1 MEKIQPKK
9 TCFVIIGYG
18 PKTDYQTGREL
29 DLDKTFEY
37 IIKPAFEELE
47 YLCYRASD
55 LSHSGVIDL
64 PMYDSILKADFVLA
78 DLSTLNPNVLYELG
92 IRHAVRK
99 NTTIIISEHALTY
112 PFDLS
117 HILIEKYE
125 HLGKAI
131 DYGEVM
137 RFKDLLQKKIRH
149 LEENPAV
156 DSPLYTI
163 FPDLEIPR
171 FSVKEIKA
179 IQENIKEDG
188 SLSDIMTAAESARK
202 ASDFKEA
209 IRLLH
214 LARALNQD
222 NTFVTQRLVV
232 AIYKSELPT
241 KHDALYAA
249 LEILETLNPMST
261 TDIETLGLSGA
272 IHKRLFEIEGKVEH
286 LNDALWFYEK
296 GFYINN
302 DYYNGIN
309 LAFLFTVSASLAEDK
324 TESIVNFGNAKRI
337 RLRVEKICN
346 SYVESK
352 GWESRDDKA
361 WILLTLA
368 EIAFSNGDLEKEQL
382 FIEKVK
388 AMGDSDFAIG
398 SYNEQREKLSNLLAL
413 YQQKS

>member
-1 MEKIQPKK
+1 
-9 TCFVIIGYG
+9 
-18 PKTDYQTGREL
+18 
-29 DLDKTFEY
+29 
-37 IIKPAFEELE
+37 
-47 YLCYRASD
+47 
-55 LSHSGVIDL
+55 
-64 PMYDSILKADFVLA
+64 MYDSILKADFVLA

>member
-1 MEKIQPKK
+1 MAEKAQKK

-37 IIKPAFEELE
+37 IIRPAFEELG

-55 LSHSGVIDL
+55 LSHTGVIDL

-78 DLSTLNPNVLYELG
+78 DITTLNPNVLYELG

-131 DYGEVM
+131 DYAEVL

-163 FPDLEIPR
+163 FPNLEIPR
-171 FSVKEIKA
+171 FSIKEIKA
-179 IQENIKEDG
+179 IEENIKEDG
-188 SLSDIMTAAESARK
+188 SLSDFMTAAELARK
-202 ASDFKEA
+202 AKDFPKTIELLNQA
-209 IRLLH
+209 I
-214 LARALNQD
+214 ALNQD
-222 NTFVTQRLVV
+222 NTFVTQRLVL
-232 AIYKSELPT
+232 ATYKSELPT
-241 KHDALYAA
+241 KHEALYAA
-249 LEILETLNPMST
+249 LKILHSLNPLGT
-261 TDIETLGLSGA
+261 TDIETLGLAGA
-272 IHKRLFEIEGKVEH
+272 IHKRLFEIEGKTEH
-286 LNDALWFYEK
+286 LKDAIWFYEK

-309 LAFLFTVSASLAEDK
+309 LAFLFTVSAALSKDK
-324 TESIVNFGNAKRI
+324 TESIVNFGNAKRV
-337 RLRVEKICN
+337 RLRVEQICKN
-346 SYVESK
+346 HLEGK
-352 GWESRDDKA
+352 GWESRDDKV
-361 WILLTLA
+361 WIYLTLA
-368 EIAFSNGDLEKEQL
+368 EIAFSLDDIRTEEEFIKKAEALGDQ
-382 FIEKVK
+382 
-388 AMGDSDFAIG
+388 FAVA
-398 SYNEQREKLSNLLAL
+398 SYNEQREKLKELLFQY
-413 YQQKS
+413 YQKIN